1 MLWTRETGVVENSKH
16 SSVTLTAS
24 CYNDQASLLSP
35 ESSFADSLSVFSS
48 EASSWQETI
57 PDEGA
62 SSTWD
67 TSWELDLASL
77 TSGSNASSHSFT
89 ESVVFNSSLFRNARS
104 EHMHTIPTWDHKDPA
119 AFRGATHKEIL
130 ERYNTISFKDCEV
143 AKVEKTSA
151 GDFAATAVD
160 GTTFTGR
167 RVLLASGVTDLPLD
181 IQGYD
186 DYHCLF
192 CHGYDDVGKPSAGIL
207 ALGEISSPAAA
218 TALARSAKQITSKV
232 VIYTSNNPGVQ
243 TAIAALL
250 GQNNTAITTDDR
262 EIASLALGSEGSGIV
277 ITFADGSSVQ
287 EAFLAHKPPTKLNG
301 PFAEQLGVEL
311 TPGGDIQVTPPFGAT
326 SVKGVYAAGDCAAKM
341 KNAMQ
346 AMHMGAFAGV
356 GMAHDLQ
363 AEGPKI

>member
-1 MLWTRETGVVENSKH
+1 MPLVDALIIGAGPAGLSAALALARQLH
-16 SSVTLTAS
+16 TA
-24 CYNDQASLLSP
+24 
-35 ESSFADSLSVFSS
+35 
-48 EASSWQETI
+48 
-57 PDEGA
+57 
-62 SSTWD
+62 
-67 TSWELDLASL
+67 
-77 TSGSNASSHSFT
+77 
-89 ESVVFNSSLFRNARS
+89 VVFNSSLFRNARS

-119 AFRGATHKEIL
+119 AFRGATRKEIL

-186 DYHCLF
+186 ECWGRSMCVFSHYDILNNTNSSSYHCLF
-192 CHGYDDVGKPSAGIL
+192 CHGYEDVGKPSAGIL

-262 EIASLALGSEGSGIV
+262 EIASLALGSEGSGII

-311 TPGGDIQVTPPFGAT
+311 TPDGDIQVTPPFGAT

-341 KNAMQ
+341 KNVMQ

-363 AEGPKI
+363 AEGPRI